1 MSFQYC
7 LWVFRPVCRAKIKDK
22 TWFLLLCKLMNESKT
37 RKGTQDMWCKDVMYR
52 CDGQIWWTDVLF
64 MLQQTRSNKYLVSLT
79 LIFKK
84 TKGKCLS
91 AFQCWAKK
99 IDRVVQFTC
108 KHMRRAVHLQSGP
121 NPSSMISTPHDILRH
136 FLKMAEAHRLIL
148 SVCASLSVVL
158 LSCCLG
164 MWTQRGRPSCLLP
177 GRKTPGQARVVAR
190 DRTLHNGLHY
200 DTWCA
205 ARRSTLR
212 LLFIAQRARSGVE
225 LIYVPQS
232 DVTGGGVEGSRWWR
246 SCQLSSDLIGS
257 QQL

>member
-1 MSFQYC
+1 MFIS
-7 LWVFRPVCRAKIKDK
+7 LIEATWDESRFR
-22 TWFLLLCKLMNESKT
+22 
-37 RKGTQDMWCKDVMYR
+37 
-52 CDGQIWWTDVLF
+52 
-64 MLQQTRSNKYLVSLT
+64 
-79 LIFKK
+79 
-84 TKGKCLS
+84 
-91 AFQCWAKK
+91 CWAKQ

-121 NPSSMISTPHDILRH
+121 NPSSVISTPHDILRH

-232 DVTGGGVEGSRWWR
+232 AVTGEGGVEGSRWWR

>member
-1 MSFQYC
+1 MFIS
-7 LWVFRPVCRAKIKDK
+7 LIEA
-22 TWFLLLCKLMNESKT
+22 TWDES
-37 RKGTQDMWCKDVMYR
+37 R
-52 CDGQIWWTDVLF
+52 
-64 MLQQTRSNKYLVSLT
+64 
-79 LIFKK
+79 
-84 TKGKCLS
+84 
-91 AFQCWAKK
+91 FQCWAKK

-158 LSCCLG
+158 LS
-164 MWTQRGRPSCLLP
+164 SLP
-177 GRKTPGQARVVAR
+177 GDVNPEWETQLSVTWQEDPGSARVVAR

-232 DVTGGGVEGSRWWR
+232 AVTGGGVEGSWWWR